1 MCSEKRLKP
10 QRELLEQAK
19 EMRIRKEERNKNNNV
34 LFRSSKMK
42 IKSKKLFNIY
52 DDNINDT
59 NNTNFL
65 PLISSNSNKN
75 ILKYSSDNNYSLLN
89 DEEKEKTVN
98 DIINQSQKI
107 ENL

>member
-1 MCSEKRLKP
+1 
-10 QRELLEQAK
+10 
-19 EMRIRKEERNKNNNV
+19 
-34 LFRSSKMK
+34 MK
-42 IKSKKLFNIY
+42 SKSKKLFNIY

-75 ILKYSSDNNYSLLN
+75 ILRYSSDNNYSLLN
-89 DEEKEKTVN
+89 NEEKEKTVN
-98 DIINQSQKI
+98 DIVEQSQKI